1 VHHPIEED
9 SVAKTKGERGELRFY
24 PAGRF
29 EQVRVKWKKLI
40 TKVVG
45 KDKRA

>member
-1 VHHPIEED
+1 VHHPIKED
-9 SVAKTKGERGELRFY
+9 SVEKTKGERGKL
-24 PAGRF
+24 RF
-29 EQVRVKWKKLI
+29 EQVRMKWEKLI